1 MIEVKLSDDLMKE
14 IEKGSITK
22 AKEEPN
28 SKKQENLGFNDIN
41 QNDIINKKSTDDI
54 INENKQINNNN
65 ENVNVNDKQKIN
77 INSSKINKAKT
88 FETGKRKDRYGNM
101 IIHGGKQ
108 KVTFIDRVSK
118 NNFTE
123 VVKVEN
129 YKEYN
134 KMEEITESGNRGNI
148 CCCFLL

>member
-1 MIEVKLSDDLMKE
+1 MIEIKLSDNLMKE
-14 IEKGSITK
+14 IEKGSKTK
-22 AKEEPN
+22 QKEEPDT
-28 SKKQENLGFNDIN
+28 KKQENIGFNDISPN
-41 QNDIINKKSTDDI
+41 NIINKKSTDDI
-54 INENKQINNNN
+54 MNENKQNNINNI
-65 ENVNVNDKQKIN
+65 NVNDIQRKN
-77 INSSKINKAKT
+77 INNSKINKAKT

-129 YKEYN
+129 FKEYN
-134 KMEEITESGNRGNI
+134 KMEPTDSNNRGNI
-148 CCCFLL
+148 CCSLL

>member
-1 MIEVKLSDDLMKE
+1 MIEIKLSDNLKKE
-14 IEKGSITK
+14 IEKGIIP
-22 AKEEPN
+22 EEPD
-28 SKKQENLGFNDIN
+28 SHKKDNLGFNDIN

-54 INENKQINNNN
+54 INDNKQNNNN
-65 ENVNVNDKQKIN
+65 NNNINDKQKLN
-77 INSSKINKAKT
+77 INNSKINKAKT

-134 KMEEITESGNRGNI
+134 KMEEQTESGSRGNI

>member
-1 MIEVKLSDDLMKE
+1 MIEVKISDDLMKE
-14 IEKGSITK
+14 IEKGGITK
-22 AKEEPN
+22 QKEVPN
-28 SKKQENLGFNDIN
+28 SQKQENIGFNDIN

-54 INENKQINNNN
+54 INDNKQNNNN
-65 ENVNVNDKQKIN
+65 NNNINDKQKLN
-77 INSSKINKAKT
+77 INNSKINKAKT

-134 KMEEITESGNRGNI
+134 KMEEITGSGNRGNI

>member
-14 IEKGSITK
+14 IEKGSLSKIK
-22 AKEEPN
+22 DEPE
-28 SKKQENLGFNDIN
+28 SKKQENLGFNNIN
-41 QNDIINKKSTDDI
+41 SNDIINKKSTEDI
-54 INENKQINNNN
+54 INENKQNNNN
-65 ENVNVNDKQKIN
+65 NKNINDKQKKN
-77 INSSKINKAKT
+77 INNSKINKAKT

-134 KMEEITESGNRGNI
+134 KMEEPTESGSRGNI
-148 CCCFLL
+148 CCLLL

>member
-1 MIEVKLSDDLMKE
+1 MIEVKISDDLMKK

-22 AKEEPN
+22 QKEEPN
-28 SKKQENLGFNDIN
+28 SKKQENIGFNNIN
-41 QNDIINKKSTDDI
+41 ENDIINKKSTDDI
-54 INENKQINNNN
+54 INENNQNNNN
-65 ENVNVNDKQKIN
+65 NKNMNDKKNIN

-88 FETGKRKDRYGNM
+88 FEAGKRKDRYGNM
-101 IIHGGKQ
+101 IIHGGKH

-134 KMEEITESGNRGNI
+134 KMEEITESGNRGNL

>member
-1 MIEVKLSDDLMKE
+1 MLNIDVYPE
-14 IEKGSITK
+14 IHK
-22 AKEEPN
+22 N
-28 SKKQENLGFNDIN
+28 YY
-41 QNDIINKKSTDDI
+41 
-54 INENKQINNNN
+54 
-65 ENVNVNDKQKIN
+65 DKQKLN
-77 INSSKINKAKT
+77 INNSKINKAKT

-108 KVTFIDRVSK
+108 KVTFIDRVSN

-134 KMEEITESGNRGNI
+134 KMEEITGSGNRGNI
-148 CCCFLL
+148 CCCFLLWFYYYKIVK

>member
-1 MIEVKLSDDLMKE
+1 MIEVKLSDNLKKE
-14 IEKGSITK
+14 IEKGSIP
-22 AKEEPN
+22 EEPD
-28 SKKQENLGFNDIN
+28 SQKKDNLGFNDIN
-41 QNDIINKKSTDDI
+41 QNDIINKKSTEDI
-54 INENKQINNNN
+54 KIENKQNNNN
-65 ENVNVNDKQKIN
+65 NKNISDKQKMN
-77 INSSKINKAKT
+77 INSSKKNKAEV
-88 FETGKRKDRYGNM
+88 FETGKRKDRYGNI

-134 KMEEITESGNRGNI
+134 KMEEQTESSSRGNI